1 MGDKLEKLTN
11 MVLNVIVVDNIVAFG
26 SVKYIE
32 IIRLMDNIKSIEE
45 IINNDNKYIKKALK
59 YIRENKKLSDKLK
72 ENDIN
77 INTKQSL
84 FCNILLIWWELV
96 LHAPLKLIW

>member
-11 MVLNVIVVDNIVAFG
+11 IVLNLIVVYNIVAFG
-26 SVKYIE
+26 SDKHIE

-45 IINNDNKYIKKALK
+45 IINNDNKYIKEALK
-59 YIRENKKLSDKLK
+59 HIRENKKLSNKLK

-77 INTKQSL
+77 INAK
-84 FCNILLIWWELV
+84 
-96 LHAPLKLIW
+96 

>member
-11 MVLNVIVVDNIVAFG
+11 MVLNLIVVYNIVAFG
-26 SVKYIE
+26 SDKHIE

-45 IINNDNKYIKKALK
+45 IINNDNKYIKEALK
-59 YIRENKKLSDKLK
+59 HIRENKKLSNKLK

-77 INTKQSL
+77 INAK
-84 FCNILLIWWELV
+84 
-96 LHAPLKLIW
+96 

>member
-11 MVLNVIVVDNIVAFG
+11 MVLNLIVVYNIVAFG
-26 SVKYIE
+26 SDKHME

-45 IINNDNKYIKKALK
+45 IINNDNKYIKEALK
-59 YIRENKKLSDKLK
+59 HIRENKKLSNKLK

-77 INTKQSL
+77 INAK
-84 FCNILLIWWELV
+84 
-96 LHAPLKLIW
+96 

>member
-1 MGDKLEKLTN
+1 

-77 INTKQSL
+77 INTK
-84 FCNILLIWWELV
+84 
-96 LHAPLKLIW
+96 

>member
-26 SVKYIE
+26 SVKHIE

-45 IINNDNKYIKKALK
+45 IINNDNKYIKKALQ

-72 ENDIN
+72 EDDIN
-77 INTKQSL
+77 INSK
-84 FCNILLIWWELV
+84 
-96 LHAPLKLIW
+96 

>member
-11 MVLNVIVVDNIVAFG
+11 MVLNLIVVYNIVAFG
-26 SVKYIE
+26 SDKHIE

-45 IINNDNKYIKKALK
+45 IINNDNKYIKEALK
-59 YIRENKKLSDKLK
+59 HIRENKKLYNKLK

-77 INTKQSL
+77 INAK
-84 FCNILLIWWELV
+84 
-96 LHAPLKLIW
+96 